1 MIGFIKFAAHCGG
14 GEPACRQAGLVVAY
28 FEVVVP
34 IIGRDKLDLIDIIL
48 NMYYVY
54 AIKSLTR
61 IYIYVG
67 LTDNIERRI
76 GQHNK
81 GQNRSTKAYKPFK
94 LIYTEAFETRKEARE
109 KEIYLKS
116 GIGKEFLKPLK

>member
-1 MIGFIKFAAHCGG
+1 MRRWRACL
-14 GEPACRQAGLVVAY
+14 PACR

-34 IIGRDKLDLIDIIL
+34 ITGRRIIKLVDIIL
-48 NMYYVY
+48 NMYYGY
-54 AIKSLTR
+54 TIKSLTR

-76 GQHNK
+76 EQHNK

-94 LIYTEAFETRKEARE
+94 LIYTEAFKTRKEARE
-109 KEIYLKS
+109 KEIYLNS
-116 GIGKEFLKPLK
+116 GIGKEFLKTLK